1 MFIVFHLCGME
12 WYIES
17 LLTVQEEK
25 GSDDEDSDADSEEY
39 NPSSDDDGDGN
50 ASEENSDEDYSSLS
64 EHSEESSNYDDEEEE
79 GDSEEESGKDWSELE
94 EEARQGVYSLLMWTV
109 EDIYIYHSNYLTLVI
124 FNTIKCPPLYN
135 TRSAFKC
142 LSLV

>member
-1 MFIVFHLCGME
+1 MKTIMDDPAGFFETGGWGFLEPDSDVSSCVHSLPSL
-12 WYIES
+12 WDRVDIEL
-17 LLTVQEEK
+17 LLTFQEEK

-50 ASEENSDEDYSSLS
+50 ASEENSEEDYSSLS

-94 EEARQGVYSLLMWTV
+94 EEARQGVYSLMWTV
-109 EDIYIYHSNYLTLVI
+109 EDIYIYHSH
-124 FNTIKCPPLYN
+124 
-135 TRSAFKC
+135 
-142 LSLV
+142 